1 MRYEDL
7 KLMAEVDVVSPFDGS
22 KVGAFELCGE
32 SELERKLSAAHAIYE
47 DRSRWLSKEA
57 RIQILGRLAEL
68 LEADLE
74 AAARLAASEGG
85 KPLSDS
91 RIEIR
96 RAIEGIKKAQSGVSG
111 LTGHEVPMDV
121 SAASRGRFAVTYLE
135 PRGVVLAVSAFNHPL
150 NLLIH
155 QGITAIAA
163 GCPVLIKP
171 SRRTPLSALYLRSLL
186 TRAGLPDGYA
196 EILLTD
202 GELTRLAVSDRRIAF
217 LSFIGSAKVGWSL
230 RKELAPGAQAT
241 FEHGGVAPVL
251 LDESA
256 DFDAALPLITKGGYY
271 HAGQVCVSVQR
282 VFAPR
287 TQARE
292 FAERLAERA
301 RSLEVGSPLVETT
314 EVGPLIEPSEVQRV
328 EEWVAEARASGAEVV
343 CGGAPIGERL
353 FEPTVLYAPSQDVRV
368 SREEVFG
375 PVVAVYPYDEIEQ
388 AVTWANLPGA
398 YFQAALFTNRL
409 DRALDLGRRL
419 HGTTVLINDH
429 TAFRVDWMPFGGHR
443 DSGLGIGGIEQAMH
457 DMSLQ
462 RMLVLRAP
470 G

>member
-1 MRYEDL
+1 
-7 KLMAEVDVVSPFDGS
+7 MAKVDVVSPFDGS
-22 KVGAFELCGE
+22 KIGDFELCDE
-32 SELERKLSAAHAIYE
+32 AALERKLAAAHAIYE
-47 DRSRWLSKEA
+47 DRSRWLTKEA

-68 LEADLE
+68 LEADVE
-74 AAARLAASEGG
+74 NAARLAASEGG
-85 KPLSDS
+85 KPLLDS
-91 RIEIR
+91 RVEVR
-96 RAIEGIKKAQSGVSG
+96 RAVEGIRKAQSGVSN

-150 NLLIH
+150 NLLVH

-186 TRAGLPDGYA
+186 EKAGLPEGYA

-202 GELTRLAVSDRRIAF
+202 GELTRRAVADPRVAF
-217 LSFIGSAKVGWSL
+217 LTFIGSAKVGWSL

-251 LDESA
+251 LDETA

-282 VFAPR
+282 VFVPR
-287 TQARE
+287 PRARD
-292 FAERLAERA
+292 FAAKLAERA
-301 RSLEVGSPLVETT
+301 SALKVGSPLLETT

-328 EEWVAEARASGAEVV
+328 GEWVSEAREKGAEIL
-343 CGGAPIGERL
+343 CGGKPISERL
-353 FEPTVLYAPSQDVRV
+353 YEPTVLYGPRQDVRI

-375 PVVAVYPYDEIEQ
+375 PVVAVYPYDDIDQ
-388 AVTWANLPGA
+388 AVAWANLPGA

-419 HGTTVLINDH
+419 HGTTVLVNDH

-443 DSGLGIGGIEQAMH
+443 DSGLGIGGIEQSMH

>member
-1 MRYEDL
+1 
-7 KLMAEVDVVSPFDGS
+7 MAKVDVVSPFDGS
-22 KVGAFELCGE
+22 KVGDFELCDE
-32 SELERKLSAAHAIYE
+32 AALERKLAAAHAIYE
-47 DRSRWLSKEA
+47 DRSRWLTKEA

-68 LEADLE
+68 LEADVE
-74 AAARLAASEGG
+74 NAARLAASEGG
-85 KPLSDS
+85 KPLLDS
-91 RIEIR
+91 RVEVR
-96 RAIEGIKKAQSGVSG
+96 RAVEGIRKAQSGVSN

-150 NLLIH
+150 NLLVH

-186 TRAGLPDGYA
+186 EKAGLPEGYA

-202 GELTRLAVSDRRIAF
+202 GELTRRAVADPRVAF
-217 LSFIGSAKVGWSL
+217 LTFIGSAKVGWSL

-251 LDESA
+251 LDETA

-282 VFAPR
+282 VFVPR
-287 TQARE
+287 PRARD
-292 FAERLAERA
+292 FAAKLAERA
-301 RSLEVGSPLVETT
+301 SALKVGSPLLETT

-328 EEWVAEARASGAEVV
+328 GDWVSEAREKGAEIL
-343 CGGAPIGERL
+343 CGGKPISERL
-353 FEPTVLYAPSQDVRV
+353 YEPTVLYAPRQDVRI

-375 PVVAVYPYDEIEQ
+375 PVVAVYPYDEIDQ

-419 HGTTVLINDH
+419 HGTTVLVNDH

-443 DSGLGIGGIEQAMH
+443 DSGLGIGGIEQSMH

>member
-1 MRYEDL
+1 
-7 KLMAEVDVVSPFDGS
+7 MAKVDVVSPFDGS
-22 KVGAFELCGE
+22 KIGDFELCDE
-32 SELERKLSAAHAIYE
+32 AALERKLAAAHAIYE
-47 DRSRWLSKEA
+47 DRSRWLTKEA

-68 LEADLE
+68 LEADVE
-74 AAARLAASEGG
+74 DAARLAASEGG
-85 KPLSDS
+85 KPLLDS
-91 RIEIR
+91 RVEVR
-96 RAIEGIKKAQSGVSG
+96 RAIEGIRKAQSGVSN

-150 NLLIH
+150 NLLVH

-186 TRAGLPDGYA
+186 EKAGLPEGYA

-202 GELTRLAVSDRRIAF
+202 GELTRRAVADPRVAF
-217 LSFIGSAKVGWSL
+217 LTFIGSAKVGWSL

-251 LDESA
+251 LDETA

-282 VFAPR
+282 VFVPR
-287 TQARE
+287 PRARD
-292 FAERLAERA
+292 FAAKLAERA
-301 RSLEVGSPLVETT
+301 SALKVGSPLLETT

-328 EEWVAEARASGAEVV
+328 GDWVSEAREKGAEIL
-343 CGGAPIGERL
+343 CGGKPISERL
-353 FEPTVLYAPSQDVRV
+353 YEPTVLYAPRQDVRI

-375 PVVAVYPYDEIEQ
+375 PVVAVYPYDEIDQ

-419 HGTTVLINDH
+419 HGTTVLVNDH

-443 DSGLGIGGIEQAMH
+443 DSGLGIGGIEQSMH

>member
-1 MRYEDL
+1 
-7 KLMAEVDVVSPFDGS
+7 MAKVDVVSPFDGS
-22 KVGAFELCGE
+22 KIGDFELCDE
-32 SELERKLSAAHAIYE
+32 AALERKLAAAHAIYE
-47 DRSRWLSKEA
+47 DRSRWLTKEA

-68 LEADLE
+68 LEADVE
-74 AAARLAASEGG
+74 NAARLAASEGG
-85 KPLSDS
+85 KPLLDS
-91 RIEIR
+91 RVEVR
-96 RAIEGIKKAQSGVSG
+96 RAVEGIRKAQSGVSN

-150 NLLIH
+150 NLLVH

-186 TRAGLPDGYA
+186 EKAGLPEGYA

-202 GELTRLAVSDRRIAF
+202 GELTRRAVADPRVAF
-217 LSFIGSAKVGWSL
+217 LTFIGSAKVGWSL

-251 LDESA
+251 LDETA

-282 VFAPR
+282 VFVPR
-287 TQARE
+287 PRARD
-292 FAERLAERA
+292 FAAKLAERA
-301 RSLEVGSPLVETT
+301 SALKVGSPLLETT

-328 EEWVAEARASGAEVV
+328 GDWVSEAREKGAEIL
-343 CGGAPIGERL
+343 CGGKPISERL
-353 FEPTVLYAPSQDVRV
+353 YEPTVLYAPRQDVRI

-375 PVVAVYPYDEIEQ
+375 PVVAVYPYDEIDQ

-419 HGTTVLINDH
+419 HGTTVLVNDH

-443 DSGLGIGGIEQAMH
+443 DSGLGIGGIEQSMH

>member
-1 MRYEDL
+1 
-7 KLMAEVDVVSPFDGS
+7 MAKVDVVSPFDGS
-22 KVGAFELCGE
+22 KVGDFELCDE
-32 SELERKLSAAHAIYE
+32 AALERKLAAAHAIYE
-47 DRSRWLSKEA
+47 DRSRWLTKEA

-68 LEADLE
+68 LEADVE
-74 AAARLAASEGG
+74 DAARLAASEGG
-85 KPLSDS
+85 KPLLDS
-91 RIEIR
+91 RVEVR
-96 RAIEGIKKAQSGVSG
+96 RAIEGIRKAQSGVSN
-111 LTGHEVPMDV
+111 LTGQEVPMDV

-150 NLLIH
+150 NLLVH

-186 TRAGLPDGYA
+186 EKAGLPEGYA

-202 GELTRLAVSDRRIAF
+202 GELTRRAVADPRVAF
-217 LSFIGSAKVGWSL
+217 LTFIGSAKVGWSL

-251 LDESA
+251 LDETA

-282 VFAPR
+282 VFVPR
-287 TQARE
+287 PRARD
-292 FAERLAERA
+292 FAAKLAERA
-301 RSLEVGSPLVETT
+301 SALKVGSPLLETT

-328 EEWVAEARASGAEVV
+328 GEWVSEAREKGAEIL
-343 CGGAPIGERL
+343 CGGKPISERL
-353 FEPTVLYAPSQDVRV
+353 YEPTVLYGPRQDVRI

-375 PVVAVYPYDEIEQ
+375 PVVAVYPYDDIDQ
-388 AVTWANLPGA
+388 AVAWANLPGA

-419 HGTTVLINDH
+419 HGTTVLVNDH

-443 DSGLGIGGIEQAMH
+443 DSGLGIGGIEQSMH